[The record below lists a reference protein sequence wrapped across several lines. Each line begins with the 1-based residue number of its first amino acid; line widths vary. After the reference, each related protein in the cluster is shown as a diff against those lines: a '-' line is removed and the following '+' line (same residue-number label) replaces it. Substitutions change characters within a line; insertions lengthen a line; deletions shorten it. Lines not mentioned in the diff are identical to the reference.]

1 MQTVVQLTTSSCTV
15 WHPFSS
21 LPHSISFSSPV
32 KIGTRVCLERLKQQP
47 WQLAMAVRELGY
59 AADSDSDS
67 GGGGRKGTK
76 VLVEEQR
83 NGEGFAGFRASGTTL
98 HVNVESLN
106 GSLQGRRISNARD
119 TSKTMEGDVG
129 KIFIGNLPYH
139 IKREPI
145 KTFFSQCGPVRDI
158 IFIRSHTDP
167 EKNRGYCFL
176 FFGGPDPNGAAV
188 RAAEFD
194 GVEFHGKTLRIKLDD
209 GRWERDRRG
218 ERERWVESGAVSCPK
233 FTYLPQIFY
242 CNFHSLVC
250 EILREPVMPGKFPY
264 AMRLM
269 FACHYSLCHCID
281 KLFKPSLLLIS
292 VASYSTYSTTTFPF
306 PNRLYS
312 RL

>member
-67 GGGGRKGTK
+67 GGGGGRKGTK

-83 NGEGFAGFRASGTTL
+83 NGEGFAGFRAAGTTL
-98 HVNVESLN
+98 HVDVESLN
-106 GSLQGRRISNARD
+106 GKLQGRRISNARD
-119 TSKTMEGDVG
+119 TSKTTEGDVG

-218 ERERWVESGAVSCPK
+218 ERERWVESGGVRCPK
-233 FTYLPQIFY
+233 FTYLPQFFVIEIF
-242 CNFHSLVC
+242 
-250 EILREPVMPGKFPY
+250 ILRD
-264 AMRLM
+264 
-269 FACHYSLCHCID
+269 FARICD
-281 KLFKPSLLLIS
+281 AWRIS
-292 VASYSTYSTTTFPF
+292 VCHEINVCLSLQFMP
-306 PNRLYS
+306 LH
-312 RL
+312 